1 MMVDSVEVNFIEC
14 SALKEFKEEFIQ
26 TMDEQELR
34 DFIKVGNKLHAF
46 IRFIGTAGTGK
57 CYLHLVAHNGYQY
70 VFTKTKKR
78 NDRPLELRLFSSVL
92 AIYNIAKNLNLK
104 SITLDMDIG
113 NVRKY
118 QLVNGSLIIR

>member
-1 MMVDSVEVNFIEC
+1 MVDYVEVSFVDC
-14 SALKEFKEEFIQ
+14 SALKELDEELIQ

-34 DFIKVGNKLHAF
+34 DFIKVGNKLYAF
-46 IRFIGTAGTGK
+46 IRFTGSVGTGK